1 MSDCALSTIGDLI
14 ADGFSLAAHCLRC
27 ERETDLDLSRLA
39 ALYGADLPID
49 ELRAQLRCA
58 SCGRRAELTI
68 SLAPAQ

>member
-1 MSDCALSTIGDLI
+1 MSDCALSTVGDLI

-27 ERETDLDLSRLA
+27 ERETDLDLGRLA

-68 SLAPAQ
+68 SLAQAR